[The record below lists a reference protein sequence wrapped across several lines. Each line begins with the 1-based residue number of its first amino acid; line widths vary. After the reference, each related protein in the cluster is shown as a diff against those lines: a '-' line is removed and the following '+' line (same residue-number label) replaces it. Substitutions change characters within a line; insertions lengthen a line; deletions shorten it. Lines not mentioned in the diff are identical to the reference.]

1 MSFALVHDTEQF
13 SFIQECKSKEN
24 YVSAFK
30 VLAHSSNQNIIG
42 SRVPTRC
49 AHDVLDYSWTCALQ
63 RWKDL

>member
-30 VLAHSSNQNIIG
+30 VLAHSSN
-42 SRVPTRC
+42 
-49 AHDVLDYSWTCALQ
+49 
-63 RWKDL
+63 